1 MIVMARAM
9 TPAAVVSALQRAAEE
24 VWPYP
29 HWLLRDVLD
38 DDTLA
43 RLKAWPHEAP
53 RVRYT
58 LGRREE
64 KNGARRFLDAN
75 TIARTGPARALAE
88 AFQDTRVVSAI
99 EARCGTSLAGTNLRI
114 EYAQDSAG
122 FWLEPHTDIG
132 VKALTM
138 FIYLDDG
145 DEDRD
150 WGTDLY
156 SDRHTPTKRLPFVD
170 NTGVFFIPG
179 DETWHGFLPRRIDG
193 VRRSLIVNFVT
204 SEWRNR
210 RELAYPDR
218 PVG

>member
-1 MIVMARAM
+1 M
-9 TPAAVVSALQRAAEE
+9 
-24 VWPYP
+24 
-29 HWLLRDVLD
+29 LD

-43 RLKAWPHEAP
+43 RPQGVAARGAQGPITP
-53 RVRYT
+53 SV
-58 LGRREE
+58 GGQE
-64 KNGARRFLDAN
+64 KNRSAAVPGRQHDRAHRARQGARRGVSGNF
-75 TIARTGPARALAE
+75 
-88 AFQDTRVVSAI
+88 RVVSAI